1 MALNCQKKK
10 GVRRHGEQIR
20 FLNVTLEK
28 AGAPPTITLL
38 QKRERLSLYRRGNKK
53 TNKKRN
59 KNKQNELMS
68 VLCGDVG
75 CWTLGSCG
83 AVQLC
88 SPWGGSRF
96 TYCMLYKHWEE
107 DICCSSSTTVH
118 SIHFIPYSYPFPL
131 LGRQLS
137 TSGSI
142 PGFIKLKRPLV
153 GVGGA
158 RPFSRPFC
166 SHFGIVRLAPTGRP
180 WGCHRAHFSWEA
192 GPLLAANSQTCITWK
207 VLHRF

>member
-1 MALNCQKKK
+1 M
-10 GVRRHGEQIR
+10 GEK
-20 FLNVTLEK
+20 V
-28 AGAPPTITLL
+28 
-38 QKRERLSLYRRGNKK
+38 
-53 TNKKRN
+53 
-59 KNKQNELMS
+59 MS

-88 SPWGGSRF
+88 SLRRVSI
-96 TYCMLYKHWEE
+96 YLLHAYKQWEE

-131 LGRQLS
+131 LGKQLS

-153 GVGGA
+153 GWLAVWLA
-158 RPFSRPFC
+158 FPSFLFHSSNSP
-166 SHFGIVRLAPTGRP
+166 LAPTGRP
-180 WGCHRAHFSWEA
+180 WGCHRAHFSW
-192 GPLLAANSQTCITWK
+192 GGSWLLLAANCQTCITWK